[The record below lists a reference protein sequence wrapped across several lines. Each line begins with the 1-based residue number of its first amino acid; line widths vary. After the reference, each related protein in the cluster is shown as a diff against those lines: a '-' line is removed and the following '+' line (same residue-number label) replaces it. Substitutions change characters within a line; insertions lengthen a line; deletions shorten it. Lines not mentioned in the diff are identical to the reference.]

1 MIKSKEI
8 IFQGYDSVRTLPA
21 NFKKEEEL
29 FFKQDFKKHIND
41 TVLYQYKNV
50 IINTQ
55 GLVLNNLKIQEE
67 LLLSA
72 NGKKNYNFRYFLSC
86 FVRNRIKFLSS
97 DETYTLISNPW
108 SAGYFHFLCDSLP
121 RLIALGNKIKDT
133 VLLLPESHNDF
144 HLEFLEFFK
153 PKKILFYK
161 ETQLLFCPKLLI
173 ANHTAPTG
181 NYNKNVLNILKKKL
195 LEGYNAKSTINGDK
209 KNIYIS
215 RKKATRRRILNEA
228 EFEEVLLKYNFQ
240 IICSEDYNT
249 KEKIDLFKDCDLLV
263 SIHGAGLT
271 NILFMPEKSIAVEVR
286 MPNDKTNL
294 AYFTLASDLNINYYY
309 MFSES
314 PNDKSIDYTINTIE
328 LEKILNQIVNS
339 K

>member
-8 IFQGYDSVRTLPA
+8 IFKGYDSIRTLPA
-21 NFKKEEEL
+21 NFKNEDEQ
-29 FFKQDFKKHIND
+29 FFKQDFRKHIHD
-41 TVLYQYKNV
+41 TNLYHYTNV
-50 IINTQ
+50 IINTE
-55 GLVLNNLKIQEE
+55 GLVLNNLKIQED
-67 LLLSA
+67 LLLSS
-72 NGKKNYNFRYFLSC
+72 NWKKNYNIIYFLSC
-86 FVRNRIKFLSS
+86 FVKYRIKFLSS

-121 RLIALGNKIKDT
+121 RLIALGDKIEET
-133 VLLLPESHNDF
+133 VLLLPESHNNF

-153 PKKILFYK
+153 PKKILFYQK
-161 ETQLLFCPKLLI
+161 NQLLFCSKLLI
-173 ANHTAPTG
+173 ANHTSPTG
-181 NYNKNVLNILKKKL
+181 NYNENVLKILKKTL
-195 LEGYNAKSTINGDK
+195 LKNNITNSTINGAK

-215 RKKATRRRILNEA
+215 RKKAAKRRILNEV
-228 EFEEVLLKYNFQ
+228 EFEKVLLKYDFQ
-240 IICSEDYNT
+240 IICSEDYCT

-271 NILFMPEKSIAVEVR
+271 NMLFMPQKSKAVEIR

-294 AYFTLASDLNINYYY
+294 AYFTLASDLNIDYYY

-314 PNDKSIDYTINTIE
+314 PNDKSVDYIINIIE
-328 LEKILNQIVNS
+328 LEKILNQIVHS